1 MGRFRWQK
9 RHDAAK
15 WAIAQDEGRKAKEHL
30 PTFIDPVIDQ

>member
-1 MGRFRWQK
+1 MGRLRWQK

-15 WAIAQDEGRKAKEHL
+15 WAAAQDGGRKAKEHL